1 MTDLYMYLN
10 YENQKKKEKQLFEL
24 LTELTHRLL
33 KIETELKAIKN
44 KLVKK

>member
-10 YENQKKKEKQLFEL
+10 YEHQKKQERQLFEL

-44 KLVKK
+44 QLVRK

>member
-1 MTDLYMYLN
+1 MDYLH
-10 YENQKKKEKQLFEL
+10 YIAVERYQQEKTLEL

-44 KLVKK
+44 RMVSK